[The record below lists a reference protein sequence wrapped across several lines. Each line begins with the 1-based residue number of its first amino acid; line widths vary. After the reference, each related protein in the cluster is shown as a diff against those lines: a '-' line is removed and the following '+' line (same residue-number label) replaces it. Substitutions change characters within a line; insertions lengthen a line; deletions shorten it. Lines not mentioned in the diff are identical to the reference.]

1 MAESRPCCA
10 GPVTVTAIDTF
21 CNEAYDNTNFMCRDP
36 AILAANRNLIFDE
49 CSRKLLWISRAG
61 TYLKHKE
68 MYYFL
73 NYAEDKSGQ
82 FIYYE
87 DDVQRMILVKERQK
101 EKLDKEYEGFRIPG
115 QKWEVEHYKW
125 KF

>member
-1 MAESRPCCA
+1 MAESRPCCT

-21 CNEAYDNTNFMCRDP
+21 YNEAYDNTNSMCRDP
-36 AILAANRNLIFDE
+36 IILAANRNLIFDE

-61 TYLKHKE
+61 TYLKPKE

-82 FIYYE
+82 IIYYE
-87 DDVQRMILVKERQK
+87 DDVQRMI
-101 EKLDKEYEGFRIPG
+101 
-115 QKWEVEHYKW
+115 
-125 KF
+125 